1 MQRSRSSTRASSVPT
16 VRDLRDRIRSLK
28 NTQQITKA
36 MKQVAAAKIRRA
48 EAAQKGARPYADAL
62 AEILR
67 ELMHAVSSVDHP
79 FMKPGRAGAPPG
91 IILMTA
97 DKGLAGA
104 FNSNVIHAAEQFAH
118 ERGGVRY
125 YTVGLK
131 ARNAVRRMGI
141 TDQPAW
147 ALGAQPKIGAAR
159 EVAHRVADDFTHG
172 SLSEIV
178 LISQKLLSLMAQR
191 PAVVKL
197 VPILADDVAA
207 LAGDAPQEAR
217 AAGPRGEVEFA
228 PSPEFVL
235 SRLLPKYL
243 EFTIYSAML
252 ETDAAFFAAQLVAMT
267 NATDNAAKLID
278 ELTIEMNNARQAAIT
293 KELLEIVAGA
303 EALGV
308 E

>member
-1 MQRSRSSTRASSVPT
+1 MPT

-28 NTQQITKA
+28 NTQQITNA

-48 EAAQKGARPYADAL
+48 EAVRKRARPYADAL
-62 AEILR
+62 SQMLQDLIG
-67 ELMHAVSSVDHP
+67 AVHSVDHP
-79 FMKPGRAGAPPG
+79 FMKPGKEGAPAG
-91 IILMTA
+91 IVLISA

-104 FNSNVIHAAEQFAH
+104 FNSNVIHAAWELARQ
-118 ERGGVRY
+118 RGAAQY
-125 YTVGLK
+125 YTIGLK
-131 ARNAVRRMGI
+131 ARNAVRRRGMSDRA
-141 TDQPAW
+141 TW
-147 ALGAQPKIGAAR
+147 ALGSGEKIDTARDAAR
-159 EVAHRVADDFTHG
+159 RASDDFRHG
-172 SLSEIV
+172 EISEIV
-178 LISQKLLSLMAQR
+178 LVSQQLITMMSQR
-191 PAVVKL
+191 PLTRTL
-197 VPILADDVAA
+197 VPIESTLGQSDRGDD
-207 LAGDAPQEAR
+207 R
-217 AAGPRGEVEFA
+217 TRRGSIEFA

-267 NATDNAAKLID
+267 NATDNASKLID
-278 ELTIEMNNARQAAIT
+278 ELTIAMNNARQAAIT

>member
-1 MQRSRSSTRASSVPT
+1 MPS

-48 EAAQKGARPYADAL
+48 EEARKRARPYADAL
-62 AEILR
+62 AEMLAD
-67 ELMHAVSSVDHP
+67 LMAAVSSVDHP
-79 FMKPGRAGAPPG
+79 FMKPGNASAPAG
-91 IILMTA
+91 IVLMSA

-104 FNSNVIHAAEQFAH
+104 FNSNVIHAAETFA
-118 ERGGVRY
+118 RGRSGVRY
-125 YTVGLK
+125 YTVGIK

-141 TDQPAW
+141 PEHPTWP
-147 ALGAQPKIGAAR
+147 LGASKIATAR
-159 EVAHRVADDFTHG
+159 ELADRVANDFVHG
-172 SLSEIV
+172 TISEIV
-178 LISQKLLSLMAQR
+178 LVSQKLVSMMSQR
-191 PAVVKL
+191 PQTRKL
-197 VPILADDVAA
+197 VPVLAEDLKAF
-207 LAGDAPQEAR
+207 AGTDGEEQSR
-217 AAGPRGEVEFA
+217 APRGAVEFS

-267 NATDNAAKLID
+267 NATDNASKLID
-278 ELTIEMNNARQAAIT
+278 ELTIAMNNARQAAIT
-293 KELLEIVAGA
+293 KELLEIVGGA

>member
-1 MQRSRSSTRASSVPT
+1 MPT

-48 EAAQKGARPYADAL
+48 ETAQKRARPYADSL
-62 AEILR
+62 AEMLTDLI
-67 ELMHAVSSVDHP
+67 HAVASIDHP
-79 FMKPGRAGAPPG
+79 FMKPGKEGAPAG
-91 IILMTA
+91 IVLISA

-104 FNSNVIHAAEQFAH
+104 FNSNVIAAAERFAR
-118 ERGGVRY
+118 EQNGARY
-125 YTVGLK
+125 YTIGLK

-141 TDQPAW
+141 PDHPTWP
-147 ALGAQPKIGAAR
+147 LGGDSKLHTAREAAR
-159 EVAHRVADDFTHG
+159 RAADDFKAGTI
-172 SLSEIV
+172 SQIV
-178 LISQKLLSLMAQR
+178 LVSQKLVSMMSQR
-191 PAVVKL
+191 PETRKL
-197 VPILADDVAA
+197 VPIVSSSLSLQQAQ
-207 LAGDAPQEAR
+207 GDSAPQPDQDSKAKG
-217 AAGPRGEVEFA
+217 AIEFS

-267 NATDNAAKLID
+267 NATDNASKLID
-278 ELTIEMNNARQAAIT
+278 ELTIQMNNARQAAIT

>member
-1 MQRSRSSTRASSVPT
+1 MPT

-48 EAAQKGARPYADAL
+48 EQAQKRARPYADAL
-62 AEILR
+62 AEMLGDLIN
-67 ELMHAVSSVDHP
+67 AVSSVDHP
-79 FMKPGRAGAPPG
+79 FMKPGKAGAPNG
-91 IILMTA
+91 IVLISA

-104 FNSNVIHAAEQFAH
+104 FNSNVIGAAERFAR
-118 ERGGVRY
+118 EQSDARY
-125 YTVGLK
+125 YTIGVK
-131 ARNAVRRMGI
+131 ARNAVRR
-141 TDQPAW
+141 
-147 ALGAQPKIGAAR
+147 LGVRDHATWPLGGESKLRTAR
-159 EVAHRVADDFTHG
+159 ELAQRVSDDFKDGTI
-172 SLSEIV
+172 SEITLV
-178 LISQKLLSLMAQR
+178 SQKLVSMMSQR
-191 PAVVKL
+191 PEIRKL
-197 VPILADDVAA
+197 VPIVGTSFDSGASRPAQDDKAA
-207 LAGDAPQEAR
+207 RPGRDDSRPK
-217 AAGPRGEVEFA
+217 GSIEFA

-267 NATDNAAKLID
+267 NATDNASKLID
-278 ELTIEMNNARQAAIT
+278 ELTIAMNNARQAAIT

-308 E
+308 

>member
-1 MQRSRSSTRASSVPT
+1 MPT

-48 EAAQKGARPYADAL
+48 ETAQKRARPYADAL
-62 AEILR
+62 AEMLTDLIQ
-67 ELMHAVSSVDHP
+67 AVSSIDHP
-79 FMKPGRAGAPPG
+79 FMKPGKEGAPPG
-91 IILMTA
+91 IVLISA

-104 FNSNVIHAAEQFAH
+104 FNSNVIAAAERFTREQSGA
-118 ERGGVRY
+118 RY
-125 YTVGLK
+125 YTIGIK
-131 ARNAVRRMGI
+131 ARNAVRRMGVPDHA
-141 TDQPAW
+141 TWP
-147 ALGAQPKIGAAR
+147 LGGDSKLHTAR
-159 EVAHRVADDFTHG
+159 EVARRASDDFKAGTI
-172 SLSEIV
+172 SQIV
-178 LISQKLLSLMAQR
+178 LVSQKLVSMMSQR
-191 PAVVKL
+191 PETRKL
-197 VPILADDVAA
+197 VPLQNILAASERSERSPERGAA
-207 LAGDAPQEAR
+207 ESKGAM
-217 AAGPRGEVEFA
+217 EFT

-267 NATDNAAKLID
+267 NATDNASKLID
-278 ELTIEMNNARQAAIT
+278 ELTIQMNNARQAAIT

>member
-1 MQRSRSSTRASSVPT
+1 MPS

-48 EAAQKGARPYADAL
+48 EEARKRARPYADAL
-62 AEILR
+62 AEMLAD
-67 ELMHAVSSVDHP
+67 LMAAVSSVDHP
-79 FMKPGRAGAPPG
+79 FMKPGNASAPAG
-91 IILMTA
+91 IVLMSA

-104 FNSNVIHAAEQFAH
+104 FNSNVIHAAETFA
-118 ERGGVRY
+118 RGRNGVRY
-125 YTVGLK
+125 YTVGIK
-131 ARNAVRRMGI
+131 GRNAVRRMGI
-141 TDQPAW
+141 PEHPTWP
-147 ALGAQPKIGAAR
+147 LGASKIATAR
-159 EVAHRVADDFTHG
+159 ELANRVADDFVHG
-172 SLSEIV
+172 TISEIV
-178 LISQKLLSLMAQR
+178 LVSQKLVSMMSQR
-191 PAVVKL
+191 PQTRKL
-197 VPILADDVAA
+197 VPVLAEDLKAF
-207 LAGDAPQEAR
+207 AGTDGAEQNR
-217 AAGPRGEVEFA
+217 APRGAVEFS

-267 NATDNAAKLID
+267 NATDNASKLID
-278 ELTIEMNNARQAAIT
+278 ELTIAMNNARQAAIT
-293 KELLEIVAGA
+293 KELLEIVGGA

>member
-1 MQRSRSSTRASSVPT
+1 MPS

-48 EAAQKGARPYADAL
+48 EEARKRARPYADAL
-62 AEILR
+62 AEMLADLIA
-67 ELMHAVSSVDHP
+67 AVSTVDHP
-79 FMKPGRAGAPPG
+79 FMKPGNESAPAG
-91 IILMTA
+91 IVLMSA

-104 FNSNVIHAAEQFAH
+104 FNSNVIHAAELFA
-118 ERGGVRY
+118 RGRSGVRY
-125 YTVGLK
+125 YTVGTK

-141 TDQPAW
+141 SDQPAW
-147 ALGAQPKIGAAR
+147 PLGAASKIAVAR
-159 EVAHRVADDFTHG
+159 EVANRVADDFVHG
-172 SLSEIV
+172 TISEIV
-178 LISQKLLSLMAQR
+178 VVSQKLVSMMSQR
-191 PAVVKL
+191 PQTRKL
-197 VPILADDVAA
+197 VPVLAEDLKA
-207 LAGDAPQEAR
+207 LSEAQ
-217 AAGPRGEVEFA
+217 GSEEEGRGARGAVEFS

-243 EFTIYSAML
+243 EFTLYSAML

-267 NATDNAAKLID
+267 NATDNASKLID
-278 ELTIEMNNARQAAIT
+278 ELTIAMNNARQAAIT
-293 KELLEIVAGA
+293 KELLEIVGGA

>member
-1 MQRSRSSTRASSVPT
+1 VPS

-48 EAAQKGARPYADAL
+48 EAARKEARPYADAL
-62 AEILR
+62 GEMLR
-67 ELMHAVSSVDHP
+67 ELMHAVASVDHP
-79 FMKPGRAGAPPG
+79 FMKPGRPGAPSG
-91 IILMTA
+91 VILMSA

-104 FNSNVIHAAEQFAH
+104 FNANVIHAAEEFA
-118 ERGGVRY
+118 RDSAVSY
-125 YTVGLK
+125 YAVGLK
-131 ARNAVRRMGI
+131 ARNAIRRMGV
-141 TDQPAW
+141 TEYPAW
-147 ALGAQPKIGAAR
+147 PLGAPSKLATAR
-159 EVAHRVADDFTHG
+159 EISRRVTDDFTQG
-172 SLSEIV
+172 KIGEIV
-178 LISQKLLSLMAQR
+178 LIAQQLVSMMSQR
-191 PAVVKL
+191 PITRKL
-197 VPILADDVAA
+197 VPIVAA
-207 LAGDAPQEAR
+207 DLAELSGEPKEKQSS
-217 AAGPRGEVEFA
+217 PRGEVEFA

-243 EFTIYSAML
+243 EFTIYAAML

-267 NATDNAAKLID
+267 NATDNASKLID